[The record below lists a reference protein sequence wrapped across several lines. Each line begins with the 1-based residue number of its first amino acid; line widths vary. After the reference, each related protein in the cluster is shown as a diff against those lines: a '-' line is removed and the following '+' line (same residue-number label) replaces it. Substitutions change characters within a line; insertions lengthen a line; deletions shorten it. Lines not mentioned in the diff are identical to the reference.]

1 MKIKQVYGNI
11 DTMAKRKPIKPIIKS
26 IPVPKGKG
34 KSVPMPK
41 IKSMPPKSGKM
52 MPKRVPGEMPM
63 VDPFK
68 KRKKTKFQLI

>member
-11 DTMAKRKPIKPIIKS
+11 DTMAKRKPIKPIITS
-26 IPVPKGKG
+26 IPVPKG

-41 IKSMPPKSGKM
+41 VKSMPPKSGKM
-52 MPKRVPGEMPM
+52 MPKRVPGEMPI

-68 KRKKTKFQLI
+68 KRKKTKYQLI

>member
-34 KSVPMPK
+34 KSVPMPRVK
-41 IKSMPPKSGKM
+41 EMK
-52 MPKRVPGEMPM
+52 PKRKTLE
-63 VDPFK
+63 K
-68 KRKKTKFQLI
+68 KFNRYDRYGL